1 MWIGAT
7 TQSRHLKYYSA
18 LKYSILGKS
27 YSCESRQITT
37 VYGFYD
43 EISRKYGNTNV
54 WKYCVDV
61 FDCLSIACVL
71 ENKVFCVHAGLSPA
85 IPAIDLIHEIDR
97 RQEIPH
103 EGPFSDLMW
112 SDPEESV
119 DAWSINQRGAGWL
132 FGSKVVEK
140 VRV

>member
-1 MWIGAT
+1 VGVVRVV
-7 TQSRHLKYYSA
+7 SERA
-18 LKYSILGKS
+18 LQGDR
-27 YSCESRQITT
+27 EVFT
-37 VYGFYD
+37 VFPMCLWLYV
-43 EISRKYGNTNV
+43 R
-54 WKYCVDV
+54 VDKGHV
-61 FDCLSIACVL
+61 YFDCLSIACVL